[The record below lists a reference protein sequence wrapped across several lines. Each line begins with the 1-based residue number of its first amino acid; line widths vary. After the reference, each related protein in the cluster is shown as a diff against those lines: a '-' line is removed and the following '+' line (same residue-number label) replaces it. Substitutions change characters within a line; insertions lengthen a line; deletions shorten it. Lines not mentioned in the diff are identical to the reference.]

1 MNIIFYRYDSICE
14 PDYIDA
20 LKAVGLTII
29 EDKQGLS
36 ENTLYV
42 DSKIAHLGNLIADH
56 KPLFVFSIN
65 FFPFIAMVCERIK
78 LPYVCVSVDCP
89 VLEIYNNAIKS
100 PYNRVFLFDQ
110 KQYESI
116 KDANPSCIFH
126 LPLGAA
132 TARLDA
138 TIGDTTGYDY
148 DVSFIGSLYT
158 EKDPYGELSL
168 PSEISTSLEE
178 KMQCQLQESIYG
190 LEYIENT
197 ITDNEIQCLKDTDPN
212 FYSSALSIR
221 NLDRQIA
228 IDDYIGYHIT
238 AMERIK
244 LMNFLADNIQPFNLN
259 LFTGSDTTVLSKH
272 VRKRGLAKSFTDMP
286 VIFKKSKINLNTTMR
301 SIRSGLPQRIWDI
314 LGCGGFL
321 LTNYQPELDMFLTPG
336 VHLETYRSH
345 DELIEKANYY
355 LTHDKERE
363 EIALNGYKKVCA
375 EDTVLHRVIVIIKTI
390 MENMENNS

>member
-29 EDKQGLS
+29 EDKQGVAENSLS
-36 ENTLYV
+36 VNE
-42 DSKIAHLGNLIADH
+42 KIVHLGNLIADY

-65 FFPFIAMVCERIK
+65 FFPFIAMVCEKIK
-78 LPYVCVSVDCP
+78 IPYVCVSVDCP
-89 VLEIYNNAIKS
+89 VLEIYNNAIRS
-100 PYNRVFLFDQ
+100 PYNRVFLFDR
-110 KQYESI
+110 KQYETI

-126 LPLGAA
+126 LPLGAPA
-132 TARLDA
+132 DRMTA
-138 TIGDTTGYDY
+138 TIGGTTGYDY
-148 DVSFIGSLYT
+148 DISFIGSLYT
-158 EKDPYGELSL
+158 EKDPYSELSL
-168 PSEISTSLEE
+168 PAEIKTSLEE
-178 KMQCQLQESIYG
+178 KMHHQLQESIYG

-197 ITDNEIQCLKDTDPN
+197 ITDKEIQCLKDTDPN

-244 LMNFLADNIQPFNLN
+244 MLNLLADNIQPFNLD
-259 LFTGSDTTVLSKH
+259 LFTGSDTTGLSKH
-272 VRKRGLAKSFTDMP
+272 VCQHGLAKSFTEMP
-286 VIFKKSKINLNTTMR
+286 IIFKKSKINLNTTMR
-301 SIRSGLPQRIWDI
+301 PIRSGLPQRIWDI
-314 LGCGGFL
+314 LACGGFL

-336 VHLETYRSH
+336 VHLETYHSL

-355 LTHDKERE
+355 LTHDEERE
-363 EIALNGYKKVCA
+363 EIALNGYKKVCE
-375 EDTVLHRVIVIIKTI
+375 EDTVLHRVITIIKNI
-390 MENMENNS
+390 MENNA